1 MKFKVEYKDFPEW
14 NETIE
19 AYSWQ
24 ELVTKIGCSATKV
37 EVVDENQT
45 EGIRLDE
52 GAVLKTVGC

>member
-24 ELVTKIGCSATKV
+24 ELVKKIGCYATKV
-37 EVVDENQT
+37 EVIET
-45 EGIRLDE
+45 EGVEND
-52 GAVLKTVGC
+52 KC